1 MKTTFPST
9 LLRPQPRAELSS
21 LFNHGRQ
28 VGVTRSSSGYIPIYQ
43 PWTPERTHQQRMANL
58 DAVTIHV
65 TDNTIYDRHPL
76 RRIYSR
82 ADITPRKAR
91 LERERRETHAAIKS
105 VAFSVAGAIILAAGA
120 LAGFFLSSIN

>member
-1 MKTTFPST
+1 VTWS
-9 LLRPQPRAELSS
+9 ESS
-21 LFNHGRQ
+21 Q
-28 VGVTRSSSGYIPIYQ
+28 DYVPVYKP
-43 PWTPERTHQQRMANL
+43 TPKPGRTHQQRMANL

-65 TDNTIYDRHPL
+65 RDNTIHDRHPL
-76 RRIYSR
+76 RRIYSN

-120 LAGFFLSSIN
+120 LAGFFLSTIN